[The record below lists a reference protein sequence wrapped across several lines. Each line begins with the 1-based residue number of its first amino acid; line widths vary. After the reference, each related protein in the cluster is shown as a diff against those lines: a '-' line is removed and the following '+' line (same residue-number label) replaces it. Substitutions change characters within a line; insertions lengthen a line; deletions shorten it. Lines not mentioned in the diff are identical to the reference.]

1 MATLHASIPTNNAA
15 IQKRGHAVT
24 QCTFPHNS
32 FTKIK
37 LTRDTEMTA
46 CPGPA
51 SPGHAW
57 VFLTST
63 LSMGNV
69 GYRTAISSAAENGE
83 LVAMLRVNA
92 VMELT
97 SALSDCAS
105 LEAAMFLSK
114 SLGLLPEAIP
124 VAQRLTL
131 AKSAQTARV
140 VA

>member
-1 MATLHASIPTNNAA
+1 
-15 IQKRGHAVT
+15 
-24 QCTFPHNS
+24 
-32 FTKIK
+32 
-37 LTRDTEMTA
+37 
-46 CPGPA
+46 
-51 SPGHAW
+51 
-57 VFLTST
+57 
-63 LSMGNV
+63 
-69 GYRTAISSAAENGE
+69 
-83 LVAMLRVNA
+83 MLRVNA

>member
-1 MATLHASIPTNNAA
+1 
-15 IQKRGHAVT
+15 
-24 QCTFPHNS
+24 
-32 FTKIK
+32 
-37 LTRDTEMTA
+37 
-46 CPGPA
+46 
-51 SPGHAW
+51 
-57 VFLTST
+57 
-63 LSMGNV
+63 MGNV